1 MRHRVRETRTYH
13 EYRRT
18 PRYSVTSPLVAF
30 QMFAAMFAGQN
41 VPMVSDT
48 VTISQCWSIKQRPRL
63 GAVEFQIPPSR
74 LLGRSAPQRPPSTQR
89 AFGAPGAG
97 GSFAFADPDA
107 RLGFAYVMNKMDFY
121 LSDDPRE
128 KALRD
133 AVYRAMARLTAR
145 TRAVEMVGAWKHLG
159 APFLS

>member
-1 MRHRVRETRTYH
+1 MSADKTTAPHGGRC
-13 EYRRT
+13 
-18 PRYSVTSPLVAF
+18 
-30 QMFAAMFAGQN
+30 
-41 VPMVSDT
+41 
-48 VTISQCWSIKQRPRL
+48 I
-63 GAVEFQIPPSR
+63 QIPPSR
-74 LLGRSAPQRPPSTQR
+74 LLGRSARNDPRRPHARSAR
-89 AFGAPGAG
+89 PGAG

-128 KALRD
+128 RALRD